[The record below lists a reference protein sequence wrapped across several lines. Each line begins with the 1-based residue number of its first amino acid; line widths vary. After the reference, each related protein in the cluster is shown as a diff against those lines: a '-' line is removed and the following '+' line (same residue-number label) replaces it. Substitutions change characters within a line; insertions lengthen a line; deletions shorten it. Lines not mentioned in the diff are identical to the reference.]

1 MTSKNQAAFDRA
13 LQRIPWATQTNAKR
27 HDSDGATRR
36 PQFIERAKG
45 CRMWDL
51 DGKEYIDFRAAL
63 GPITLG
69 YQHPEVDAAVRQQ
82 MERGTLFSMSSP
94 LEYEAA
100 ESLLQ
105 TIGWADKIRFMKTG
119 ADVNACCLRLARSYT
134 GRDHLLTS
142 GYHGYQ
148 DWFTLGWGNPGI
160 PESLN
165 HYVHSIDYADVDAI
179 DRVFDKHGHELAAV
193 VVVPVEWWRE
203 PSQEYLQ
210 VLRAKC
216 DEYGTLLIFDEVLTG
231 FRIAKGGAEE
241 YFGITPDLA
250 GYAKGM
256 ANGYPLSAF
265 AGKSEYMDTLDR
277 TTITTTYAGE
287 TLSLAAGIKVME
299 ILNREPVIEH
309 LFTMGERLRA
319 GFDTIFREADF
330 PAETVGL
337 APAITIRFEDEV
349 DLHSPLRARL
359 FDQLYDKGIFANK
372 EWLISY
378 AHQPSDIDET
388 LEKMRESVKT
398 VH

>member
-1 MTSKNQAAFDRA
+1 
-13 LQRIPWATQTNAKR
+13 
-27 HDSDGATRR
+27 
-36 PQFIERAKG
+36 
-45 CRMWDL
+45 MWDL
-51 DGKEYIDFRAAL
+51 DDKEYIDFRAAL

-69 YQHPEVDAAVRQQ
+69 YQHPEVDEAVRKQ

-100 ESLLQ
+100 ESLLN
-105 TIGWADKIRFMKTG
+105 TLGWADKIRFMKTG
-119 ADVNACCLRLARSYT
+119 ADVNACCLRLARSFT

-148 DWFTLGWGNPGI
+148 DWFTLGWANPGI

-165 HYVHSIDYADVDAI
+165 QYVHSIDYADFEAI
-179 DRVFDKHGHELAAV
+179 ERVFDENGHELAAV

-203 PSQEYLQ
+203 PSKEYLQ
-210 VLRAKC
+210 VLRQKC
-216 DEYGTLLIFDEVLTG
+216 DEYGSLLIFDEVLTG
-231 FRIAKGGAEE
+231 FRLANGGAQEFFE
-241 YFGITPDLA
+241 VTPDLA
-250 GYAKGM
+250 GYAKGI

-265 AGKSEYMDTLDR
+265 AGKAEFMDTLDR

-287 TLSLAAGIKVME
+287 TLSLAAAIKVME

-309 LFTMGERLRA
+309 IFDMGNRLRI
-319 GFDTIFREADF
+319 GFDSIFKEAGF

-337 APAITIRFEDEV
+337 APAITIRFEDEI

-359 FDQLYDKGIFANK
+359 FDHLYDRGIFANK

-388 LEKMRESVKT
+388 LEKMRESVKRT
-398 VH
+398 L